1 MARCAAKKIPPKRLR
16 GSYTKDTA
24 MPICRKLPPFA
35 CLAAIV
41 IAQMATAAAEDS
53 FYRVPLADLKL
64 TDGEMPSDDEEHR
77 PWRSWERVQALQPY
91 TTLDGEGEAYLEF
104 QTVRPRWAAPPSVLR
119 SEGAVVARA
128 PSGRDVTGCLYL
140 PKADYT
146 GMTKLRFSIPTS
158 AAIKEG
164 EAFYRAK
171 QQHYRE
177 LLDRGL
183 PGAAWFRHQARSARK
198 KLSGN
203 ETGQDLDAP
212 PRGTADVGDTFDLFS
227 GGRAIRENLQLDR
240 ELRLVGKTDE
250 MVDVGSIKG
259 ITVAEIDW
267 KPLLAEAATRLD
279 PLARAV
285 PADQHA
291 VFFPSFA
298 AAVALADEMSRQATP
313 FSRLILARS
322 EDELIRE
329 RYERQLCLSLSTVAH
344 VIGPKMVAG
353 VVLTGSDPYFFT
365 GTDVAVLLETAQ
377 PAALKSLLLG
387 RATAAAGQEAGAKAV
402 SGETEGLAW
411 SGFVSPDRRV
421 GCYIAQLDG
430 AVLVTNSTAQLARLG
445 QVRRGTTPALAT
457 LDEYK
462 FFRQRYPLGDGEE
475 TALVFLSDA
484 TIRRWCGPK
493 WRIAASRRLRD
504 AAVMSELQAEFL
516 DDLVNGRAEE
526 GPIHTELPLAGTGQ
540 LRLGPRGVRSSTDG
554 TLQFQ
559 TPIAEM
565 PLDRVTKAEA
575 DAYARWRDGYQSN
588 WRWAFDPIAL
598 RLSVDERRL
607 SADLTVMPLI
617 FGSEYRTFV
626 EVARGAQIKPTSG
639 DPHEALAHFVLA
651 LNRESQQLRAGA
663 NLAEGMVRVKVLD
676 WLGEWVSVYV
686 DDDNEYWQGL
696 AKETDPEK
704 AMEYASAHLDRL
716 PIGVHV
722 AVRDPL
728 KLTAF
733 LAGLRAWVEQTAPRM
748 TDWETLEYR
757 DEPYVKVGPSERARG
772 EIPPNVGQPNL
783 YYSFSADGLV
793 LSLNEDLLERAIDRQ
808 IERREAS
815 KEGKKDPA
823 LGRPWLGSS
832 LCLQFD
838 GRLLA
843 LFDVF
848 GGENLRET
856 MQARSWGNL
865 PVLNEWRRRYPDHDP
880 VKLHEEFWHTRL
892 ACPGGGKYVWNDT
905 WQTMESTAYGHPGEP
920 KPGPQ
925 SPLPLGGVKAGNFG
939 VTFEQ
944 NGLRAR
950 ATIERQNESV
960 PVQK

>member
-1 MARCAAKKIPPKRLR
+1 
-16 GSYTKDTA
+16 
-24 MPICRKLPPFA
+24 MPIGRKFLPFA
-35 CLAAIV
+35 WLAAV
-41 IAQMATAAAEDS
+41 VFSQMAAAAEDS

-64 TDGEMPSDDEEHR
+64 AEGELPDEGEYR
-77 PWRSWERVQALQPY
+77 PWRSWERVQAMQPY
-91 TTLDGEGEAYLEF
+91 AVLDGEGEAYIEF
-104 QTVRPRWAAPPSVLR
+104 QTVRRGWAATPSMLR

-128 PSGRDVTGCLYL
+128 PAGRDLSGFLYL

-146 GMTKLRFSIPTS
+146 GMVKLRFTIPMS
-158 AAIKEG
+158 AAMKES

-171 QQHYRE
+171 QQHYQE

-183 PGAAWFRHQARSARK
+183 PGAAWFRHQARSARR
-198 KLSGN
+198 KLRAD
-203 ETGQDLDAP
+203 EAGQILDALP
-212 PRGTADVGDTFDLFS
+212 PGSRDVGDTFDLFS

-240 ELRLVGKTDE
+240 ELRLAGKTDE

-267 KPLLAEAATRLD
+267 KPLLAEVAPRLD
-279 PLARAV
+279 PLARSV

-291 VFFPSFA
+291 VFFPSFS
-298 AAVALADEMSRQATP
+298 AAVDLADEMSRQATP

-322 EDELIRE
+322 EDELVRE
-329 RYERQLCLSLSTVAH
+329 RYERQLCLSLSTVAR
-344 VIGPKMVAG
+344 VIGQKMVAS

-377 PAALKSLLLG
+377 PAALKTLLLG
-387 RATAAAGQEAGAKAV
+387 RATAAAGQEVGAKAV
-402 SGETEGLAW
+402 SGETEGLVW

-421 GCYIAQLDG
+421 CCYVAQLDG

-445 QVRRGTTPALAT
+445 QVRRGDAPALAT

-462 FFRQRYPLGDGEE
+462 FFRRRYPLGEGDE

-484 TIRRWCGPK
+484 AIRRWCGPK

-504 AAVMSELQAEFL
+504 AAVMSELEADFL
-516 DDLVNGRAEE
+516 DDLVNGKVEE
-526 GPIHTELPLAGTGQ
+526 GPIHTDLPLAGTGE
-540 LRLGPRGVRSSTDG
+540 LRLGPHGVRSSTDG
-554 TLQFQ
+554 TLEFQ

-565 PLDRVTKAEA
+565 ALDRVTKAEA
-575 DAYARWRDGYQSN
+575 DAYVRWRDGYQSN

-598 RLSVDERRL
+598 RLSVDARRL

-617 FGSEYRTFV
+617 FGSEYRSFI

-639 DPHEALAHFVLA
+639 DPHQALAHFILA

-663 NLAEGMVRVKVLD
+663 NFAEGMVRVKVLD

-696 AKETDPEK
+696 AKSADPEQ
-704 AMEYASAHLDRL
+704 AMQYASAHLDRL
-716 PIGVHV
+716 PVGVHV
-722 AVRDPL
+722 AVRDSL

-748 TDWETLEYR
+748 TDWEALTYR

-793 LSLNEDLLERAIDRQ
+793 LSLNEDLLKRAIDRQ
-808 IERREAS
+808 IERREAK
-815 KEGKKDPA
+815 KEGKEIRA
-823 LGRPWLGSS
+823 VSRPWLGSS
-832 LCLQFD
+832 LCFQFD

-843 LFDVF
+843 LFDAF
-848 GGENLRET
+848 GGESLRET
-856 MQARSWGNL
+856 IQARSWGNL
-865 PVLNEWRRRYPDHDP
+865 PILNEWRRRYPDRDP

-892 ACPGGGKYVWNDT
+892 VCPGGGEYVWNDE
-905 WQTMESTAYGHPGEP
+905 WQTMESTTYGHPGEP
-920 KPGPQ
+920 KAGPQ
-925 SPLPLGGVKAGNFG
+925 SSLPLGGTKAGNFG
-939 VTFEQ
+939 ITFEQ

-950 ATIERQNESV
+950 GTIEREEREAE
-960 PVQK
+960 KE